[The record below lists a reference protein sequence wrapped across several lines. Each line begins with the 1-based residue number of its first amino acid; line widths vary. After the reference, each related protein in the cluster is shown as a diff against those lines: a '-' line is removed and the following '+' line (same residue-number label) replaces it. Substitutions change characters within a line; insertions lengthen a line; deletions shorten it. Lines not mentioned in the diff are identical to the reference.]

1 MKNVSRGDV
10 IKGLFWRFAER
21 LGSSVIA
28 VAVSMVLAR
37 LLEPAAYGT
46 IALVST
52 FTAILDVFVDSGM
65 GNALIQ
71 KKNADDLDFST
82 VFFFN
87 MVMCCLLYAV
97 IFVSAPYIALF
108 YNDLQLTAIIRVLS
122 LSLIISG
129 IKNVQQAYVS
139 RTMQFKRFFFA
150 SLGGTIGAAVVGI
163 IMAYAGFGVWALIS
177 QQLFNMTV
185 DTVILWISVE
195 WRPKRMFSIERLKGL
210 FSYGWKLLASSL
222 LDTFDRQSRSII
234 IGKKYSTVDLAFYD
248 QGSKI
253 PDLLVSNINSSIDS
267 VLFPAMSYVQ
277 DDNEKIRNMVRRS
290 IKTSVYIMAPI
301 MIGVCAVASP
311 MVRILLTEKW
321 LPCVPFLRI
330 CCICYIFYPIHTA
343 NLNAIRA
350 MGRSDLFLKL
360 EIWKKL
366 FGVAVLFISMW
377 FGVMALAAGSLLVS
391 VVSQIINSWPNKK
404 LLNYS
409 YISQMKD
416 IIPEVLLAACM
427 GICVYSFTYLGLPD
441 LLMIIIQVVLGIVF
455 YLGGSI
461 LFKLEA
467 FQYLYNWLKS
477 FFAERRNERRERDW

>member
-1 MKNVSRGDV
+1 MRSVSRGDV

-37 LLEPAAYGT
+37 LLEPEAYGT
-46 IALVST
+46 VALVSV

-87 MVMCCLLYAV
+87 LAMCCLLYVVMFAG
-97 IFVSAPYIALF
+97 APYIALF
-108 YNDLQLTAIIRVLS
+108 YNDTELTAVIRVLS

-129 IKNVQQAYVS
+129 VKNVQQAYVS

-150 SLGGTIGAAVVGI
+150 SLGGTLGAAVVGI
-163 IMAYAGFGVWALIS
+163 VMAYSGYGVWALIC

-185 DTVILWISVE
+185 DTVILWISVG
-195 WRPKRMFSIERLKGL
+195 WRPKRRFSAERLKGL

-222 LDTFDRQSRSII
+222 LDTLDRQSRSII
-234 IGKKYSTVDLAFYD
+234 IGKKYSSADLAFYD
-248 QGSKI
+248 QGCRI

-277 DDNEKIRNMVRRS
+277 DDIEKIRNMVRRS
-290 IKTSVYIMAPI
+290 IKTSVYIMAPA

-311 MVRILLTEKW
+311 MIRFLLTEKW

-330 CCICYIFYPIHTA
+330 CCVCYIFYPVHTA

-360 EIWKKL
+360 EIWKKVL
-366 FGVAVLFISMW
+366 GFAVLLVSMW
-377 FGVMALAAGSLLVS
+377 FGVMALAASSLLVS
-391 VVSQIINSWPNKK
+391 AVSQIINSWPNKK

-416 IIPEVLLAACM
+416 ILPEVLLASCM
-427 GICVYSFTYLGLPD
+427 GICVYFLTYLGLPD
-441 LLMIIIQVVLGIVF
+441 LLTIIIQVASGIAF
-455 YLGGSI
+455 YIGGSI

-477 FFAERRNERRERDW
+477 FLHREKK